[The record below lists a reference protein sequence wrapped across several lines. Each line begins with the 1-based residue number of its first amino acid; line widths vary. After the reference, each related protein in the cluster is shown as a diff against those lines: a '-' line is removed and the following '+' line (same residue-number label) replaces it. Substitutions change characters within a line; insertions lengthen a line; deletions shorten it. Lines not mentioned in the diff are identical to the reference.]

1 MGKLLVDR
9 ALNVQQVMQSYGLL
23 KQASQTVEH
32 IKSPMELKD
41 RGKEQADERH
51 TLEGVAADTA
61 AAENRDTA
69 SIPSIPNAQNLNTT
83 AARAMSATGSSVVPT
98 PETARVNSSN
108 SPLAKT
114 AADYQLEL
122 ARILRLEGLSKQ
134 ASDAAAPG
142 AVAPAQEEIVPATPV
157 MAKLASL
164 RSYSGEH
171 EFADFADSMRKLAS
185 GNPFFRD
192 VRDTL
197 LMLKKA
203 ADAEELAQATGMSPE
218 EAAAALDEAAA
229 ADPSIA
235 MDAED
240 EANGEALEAVAGA
253 EADAAAMMDGAQALA
268 DNASAALGQE
278 VTADD
283 IVAACAEVEQLAAE
297 AGVDP
302 MDLIQ
307 AAAAQQEPVSEEE
320 LAQADAILQRG
331 AEAGLTPEETIQVVA
346 SGEEAVPEGEV
357 KQASLQ
363 GVSPRVARAAQVLL
377 GR

>member
-83 AARAMSATGSSVVPT
+83 AARAMSATGSSVVQT
-98 PETARVNSSN
+98 PETASVNSSN

-134 ASDAAAPG
+134 AAAAP
-142 AVAPAQEEIVPATPV
+142 AQTEIVPATPV

>member
-83 AARAMSATGSSVVPT
+83 AARAMSATGSSVVQT
-98 PETARVNSSN
+98 PETASVNSSN

-134 ASDAAAPG
+134 ASAAA
-142 AVAPAQEEIVPATPV
+142 APAQEEIVPATPV

-164 RSYSGEH
+164 RPYSGAH
-171 EFADFADSMRKLAS
+171 EFADFADGMRKLAS

>member
-83 AARAMSATGSSVVPT
+83 AARAMSATGSSVVQT
-98 PETARVNSSN
+98 PETASVNSSN

-122 ARILRLEGLSKQ
+122 ARILRLEGLSKK
-134 ASDAAAPG
+134 AAAAP
-142 AVAPAQEEIVPATPV
+142 ATSAPAQEEIVPATPV

-253 EADAAAMMDGAQALA
+253 EADAAAMMEGAQALA

>member
-83 AARAMSATGSSVVPT
+83 AARAMSATGSSVVQT
-98 PETARVNSSN
+98 PETASVNSSN

-134 ASDAAAPG
+134 AAAA
-142 AVAPAQEEIVPATPV
+142 APAQEEIVPATPV

-164 RSYSGEH
+164 RPYSGAH
-171 EFADFADSMRKLAS
+171 EFADFADGMRKLAS

-346 SGEEAVPEGEV
+346 SGDEAVPEGEV

>member
-32 IKSPMELKD
+32 IKSPMGLKD

-83 AARAMSATGSSVVPT
+83 AARAMSATGSSVVQT
-98 PETARVNSSN
+98 PETASVNSSN

-134 ASDAAAPG
+134 ASA
-142 AVAPAQEEIVPATPV
+142 APAQEEIVPATPV

-218 EAAAALDEAAA
+218 EAAAA
-229 ADPSIA
+229 DPSIA

-283 IVAACAEVEQLAAE
+283 IVAACAEVEQLAAK

>member
-83 AARAMSATGSSVVPT
+83 AARAMSATGSSVVQT
-98 PETARVNSSN
+98 PETASVNSSN

-122 ARILRLEGLSKQ
+122 ARILRLEGLSKK
-134 ASDAAAPG
+134 AAAAAAP
-142 AVAPAQEEIVPATPV
+142 APAQEEIVPATPV

-253 EADAAAMMDGAQALA
+253 EADAAAMMEGAQALA

>member
-83 AARAMSATGSSVVPT
+83 AARAMSATGSSVVQT
-98 PETARVNSSN
+98 PETASVNSSN

-134 ASDAAAPG
+134 AAAA
-142 AVAPAQEEIVPATPV
+142 APAQEEIVPATPV

-283 IVAACAEVEQLAAE
+283 IVAACAEVEQLADE

-346 SGEEAVPEGEV
+346 SGDEAVPEGEV

>member
-83 AARAMSATGSSVVPT
+83 AARAMSATGSSVVQT
-98 PETARVNSSN
+98 PETASVNSSN

-134 ASDAAAPG
+134 ASA
-142 AVAPAQEEIVPATPV
+142 APAQEEIVPATPV

-164 RSYSGEH
+164 RPYSGEH

-346 SGEEAVPEGEV
+346 SGDEAVPEGEV
-357 KQASLQ
+357 KQAALQ
-363 GVSPRVARAAQVLL
+363 GVSPRVAGAAQVLL

>member
-61 AAENRDTA
+61 AAENRDTT

-83 AARAMSATGSSVVPT
+83 AARAMSATGSSVVQT
-98 PETARVNSSN
+98 PETASVNSSN

-134 ASDAAAPG
+134 AAAAQPE
-142 AVAPAQEEIVPATPV
+142 PAQAEIVPATPV

-320 LAQADAILQRG
+320 LAQADEILQRG

>member
-83 AARAMSATGSSVVPT
+83 AARAMSATGSSVVQT
-98 PETARVNSSN
+98 PETASVNSSN

-134 ASDAAAPG
+134 ASAAPS
-142 AVAPAQEEIVPATPV
+142 AAAPAQEEIVPATPV

-229 ADPSIA
+229 ADPSID

-346 SGEEAVPEGEV
+346 SGEEAVPDGEV

>member
-83 AARAMSATGSSVVPT
+83 AARAMSATGSSVVQT
-98 PETARVNSSN
+98 PETASVNSSN

-134 ASDAAAPG
+134 ASDAAAP
-142 AVAPAQEEIVPATPV
+142 AQAEIVPATPV

-171 EFADFADSMRKLAS
+171 EFADGMNKRAS
-185 GNPFFRD
+185 GTPFFRD

-268 DNASAALGQE
+268 DNASAALGQA

>member
-83 AARAMSATGSSVVPT
+83 AARAMSATGSSVVQT
-98 PETARVNSSN
+98 PETASVNSSN

-134 ASDAAAPG
+134 ASAAAE
-142 AVAPAQEEIVPATPV
+142 PAQEEIVPATPV

-164 RSYSGEH
+164 RPYSGAH
-171 EFADFADSMRKLAS
+171 EFADFADGMRKLAS

-346 SGEEAVPEGEV
+346 SGGEAAPEGEV

>member
-83 AARAMSATGSSVVPT
+83 AARAMSATGSSVVQT
-98 PETARVNSSN
+98 PETASVNSSN

-134 ASDAAAPG
+134 ASAAP
-142 AVAPAQEEIVPATPV
+142 AANAPAQEEIVPATPV

-171 EFADFADSMRKLAS
+171 EFADFADSMNKLAS

>member
-83 AARAMSATGSSVVPT
+83 AARAMSATGSSVVQT
-98 PETARVNSSN
+98 PETASVNSSN

-134 ASDAAAPG
+134 ASAAAEPAAAAP
-142 AVAPAQEEIVPATPV
+142 APDEIVPATPV

-164 RSYSGEH
+164 RPYSGAH
-171 EFADFADSMRKLAS
+171 EFADFADGMRKLAS

>member
-83 AARAMSATGSSVVPT
+83 AARAMSATGSSVVQT
-98 PETARVNSSN
+98 PETASVNSSN

-134 ASDAAAPG
+134 ASAAPG

-283 IVAACAEVEQLAAE
+283 IVAACAEVEQLADE

>member
-83 AARAMSATGSSVVPT
+83 AARAMSATGSSVVQT
-98 PETARVNSSN
+98 PETASVNSSN

-134 ASDAAAPG
+134 AS
-142 AVAPAQEEIVPATPV
+142 AQTEIVPATPV